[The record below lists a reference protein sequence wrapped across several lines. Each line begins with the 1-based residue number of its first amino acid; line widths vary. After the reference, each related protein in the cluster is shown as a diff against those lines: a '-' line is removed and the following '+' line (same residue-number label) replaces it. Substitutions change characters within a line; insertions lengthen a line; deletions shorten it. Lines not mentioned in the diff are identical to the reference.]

1 MNKFQI
7 IVDVVLIAAVAM
19 LFYLF
24 FTNPSCSS
32 VSVVPASSDSQPCAV
47 VDKPMP
53 IAYVNLDS
61 LLANYVFAQ
70 EANEQL
76 MTKQEDARLKL
87 NTKARTL
94 QKEMADFQRK
104 LENNAFLSRE
114 RAEAE
119 QQRLLKKQQDLEDLE
134 AKLTQDIYA
143 ENQKLNLQL
152 ADTLTNYLTI
162 FNADGRYQIIM
173 SNNARDNI
181 LMAADGYDVTAE
193 IVEALNERYVK

>member
-7 IVDVVLIAAVAM
+7 TVDVVLIAAVAM

-32 VSVVPASSDSQPCAV
+32 VSVAPVSSDSQPCAA

-87 NTKARTL
+87 NTKART
-94 QKEMADFQRK
+94 
-104 LENNAFLSRE
+104 
-114 RAEAE
+114 
-119 QQRLLKKQQDLEDLE
+119 
-134 AKLTQDIYA
+134 
-143 ENQKLNLQL
+143 
-152 ADTLTNYLTI
+152 
-162 FNADGRYQIIM
+162 
-173 SNNARDNI
+173 
-181 LMAADGYDVTAE
+181 
-193 IVEALNERYVK
+193 

>member
-1 MNKFQI
+1 
-7 IVDVVLIAAVAM
+7 
-19 LFYLF
+19 
-24 FTNPSCSS
+24 
-32 VSVVPASSDSQPCAV
+32 
-47 VDKPMP
+47 
-53 IAYVNLDS
+53 
-61 LLANYVFAQ
+61 
-70 EANEQL
+70 
-76 MTKQEDARLKL
+76 
-87 NTKARTL
+87 
-94 QKEMADFQRK
+94 MADFQRK